1 MNLEKLKRLLE
12 FMEEHD
18 LQEMELKGL
27 FYHIK
32 LRKAGETNYIPLE
45 QTNKSEKQTIVSS
58 GSASVQPAE
67 AKKES
72 ENNYY
77 QIRSPMVGTFYRS
90 PSPGAEP
97 YVKEGDIVK
106 KGQVLCIIEAMKVMN
121 EIESDV
127 NGRIVKVLVE
137 NGKPV
142 EYNQPL
148 FLVDTNV

>member
-1 MNLEKLKRLLE
+1 MNLEKLKKLLD
-12 FMEEHD
+12 FMEEHN

-32 LRKAGETNYIPLE
+32 LKKASEISYIPVE
-45 QTNKSEKQTIVSS
+45 QVNKSEKQTIVSS
-58 GSASVQPAE
+58 ASASVQPAE
-67 AKKES
+67 TKKES
-72 ENNYY
+72 EDNYY

-127 NGRIVKVLVE
+127 TGRIVKVLVE

>member
-1 MNLEKLKRLLE
+1 MNLEKLKKLLD
-12 FMEEHD
+12 FMEEHN

-32 LRKAGETNYIPLE
+32 LKKASETSYIPVE
-45 QTNKSEKQTIVSS
+45 SVIKSKKQATVSV
-58 GSASVQPAE
+58 ASTSNQPSE
-67 AKKES
+67 TKKEN

-106 KGQVLCIIEAMKVMN
+106 KGQVVCIIEAMKVMN

-127 NGRIVKVLVE
+127 TGRIVKVLVE

-148 FLVDTNV
+148 FLVDTNL

>member
-1 MNLEKLKRLLE
+1 MNLEKLKKLLD
-12 FMEEHD
+12 FMEEHN

-27 FYHIK
+27 FYHIRMK
-32 LRKAGETNYIPLE
+32 KAGETSYIPVE
-45 QTNKSEKQTIVSS
+45 SVNKSEKQATVSV
-58 GSASVQPAE
+58 ASTPNQPSE
-67 AKKES
+67 TKKES

-106 KGQVLCIIEAMKVMN
+106 KGQVVCIIEAMKVMN

-127 NGRIVKVLVE
+127 TGRIVKVLVE

-148 FLVDTNV
+148 FLVDTNL

>member
-1 MNLEKLKRLLE
+1 MNLEKLKKLLD
-12 FMEEHD
+12 FMEEHN

-27 FYHIK
+27 FYHIRLK
-32 LRKAGETNYIPLE
+32 KASETSYIPVE
-45 QTNKSEKQTIVSS
+45 SVNKSEKQATVSV
-58 GSASVQPAE
+58 ASTSNQPSE
-67 AKKES
+67 TKKEN

-106 KGQVLCIIEAMKVMN
+106 KGQVVCIIEAMKVMN

-127 NGRIVKVLVE
+127 TGRIVKVLVE

-148 FLVDTNV
+148 FLVDTNL

>member
-1 MNLEKLKRLLE
+1 MNLEKLKKLLD
-12 FMEEHD
+12 FMEEHN

-27 FYHIK
+27 FYHIRLK
-32 LRKAGETNYIPLE
+32 KAGETSYIPVE
-45 QTNKSEKQTIVSS
+45 SVNKSEKQATVSV
-58 GSASVQPAE
+58 ASTPNQPSE
-67 AKKES
+67 TKKES

-106 KGQVLCIIEAMKVMN
+106 KGQVVCIIEAMKVMN

-127 NGRIVKVLVE
+127 TGRIVKVLVE

-148 FLVDTNV
+148 FLVDTNL

>member
-1 MNLEKLKRLLE
+1 MNLEKLKKILD
-12 FMEEHD
+12 FMEEHN

-32 LRKAGETNYIPLE
+32 LKKASETSYIPVE
-45 QTNKSEKQTIVSS
+45 SANKSEKQATLSV
-58 GSASVQPAE
+58 ASTSNQPSE
-67 AKKES
+67 TKKES

-77 QIRSPMVGTFYRS
+77 QIRSPMVGIFYRS

-106 KGQVLCIIEAMKVMN
+106 KGQVVCVIEAMKVMN

-127 NGRIVKVLVE
+127 TGRIVKVLVE

-148 FLVDTNV
+148 FLVDTNL

>member
-1 MNLEKLKRLLE
+1 MNLEKLKKLLD
-12 FMEEHD
+12 FMEEHN

-27 FYHIK
+27 FYHIRLK
-32 LRKAGETNYIPLE
+32 KASETSYIPVE
-45 QTNKSEKQTIVSS
+45 SVNKSEKQATVSV
-58 GSASVQPAE
+58 ASTPNQLSE
-67 AKKES
+67 TKKES

-106 KGQVLCIIEAMKVMN
+106 KGQVVCIIEAMKVMN

-127 NGRIVKVLVE
+127 TGRIVKVLVE

-148 FLVDTNV
+148 FLVDTNL